1 MLTTAKKLPQP
12 ADFFA
17 SNYYAAVDETA
28 CDLCAI
34 CGTRCQM
41 DAIGF
46 DDGPAAVKRE
56 RCIGCGL
63 CVTSCPTG
71 AIRLHTKA
79 DARVPPKDTWRLYV
93 RLMRE
98 RFGALGVAA
107 AVGRR
112 LLGLKS

>member
-1 MLTTAKKLPQP
+1 VLTTAKKLPQP

-17 SNYYAAVDETA
+17 TNYYAKVDAEA
-28 CDLCAI
+28 CDACAV

-41 DAIGF
+41 DAIVF

-63 CVTSCPTG
+63 CVTSCPTN
-71 AIRLHTKA
+71 AIQLHVKA
-79 DARVPPKDTWRLYV
+79 HAQAPPKDTGRLYA

-98 RFGALGVAA
+98 RFGTLGVAA
-107 AVGRR
+107 TVGRR
-112 LLGLKS
+112 LLGLKT

>member
-1 MLTTAKKLPQP
+1 
-12 ADFFA
+12 
-17 SNYYAAVDETA
+17 
-28 CDLCAI
+28 
-34 CGTRCQM
+34 M

-46 DDGPAAVKRE
+46 ESGPAAVRQE

-71 AIRLHTKA
+71 AIRLKVKPHA
-79 DARVPPKDTWRLYV
+79 QAPPKDTGRLYV

-98 RFGALGVAA
+98 RFGALGIAA
-107 AVGRR
+107 AIGRR